1 MILNYIIHFMYV
13 YTCSQK
19 YGYNSIILYRMYKLR
34 CICMIYYIF
43 RHDAWHTYVVW
54 CLLMQYCLNTINKE
68 NLQKVAQSEW
78 VQSQIKFLVRHLV
91 AKSKN
96 QTLSLFLCKLRSICT
111 DWRLFIYGYIYIYIC
126 IHTHIHI
133 YTYAHIYICIY
144 YKYTCIYILFFLRP
158 NEATY

>member
-1 MILNYIIHFMYV
+1 MLDIIYNIILYYIILYYIYMILNYIIHFMYV

-19 YGYNSIILYRMYKLR
+19 YGYNSLILYRMYKLR

-111 DWRLFIYGYIYIYIC
+111 DWRLFSI
-126 IHTHIHI
+126 
-133 YTYAHIYICIY
+133 
-144 YKYTCIYILFFLRP
+144 
-158 NEATY
+158 